1 MQWAIGIDIVLDKVG
16 VILAIT
22 RKIGAHTD
30 NL

>member
-16 VILAIT
+16 VVLAIA